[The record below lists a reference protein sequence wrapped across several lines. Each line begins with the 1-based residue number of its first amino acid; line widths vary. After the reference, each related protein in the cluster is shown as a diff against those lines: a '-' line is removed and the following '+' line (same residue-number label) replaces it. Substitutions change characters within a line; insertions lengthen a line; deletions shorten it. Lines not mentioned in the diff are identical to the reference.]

1 MADAILSGAEL
12 RPSIVSRSDAAA
24 QGLKHYYT
32 GKLCR
37 YGHDDI
43 RFVSS
48 TECVTCTRER
58 QADKRNGIARPP
70 RELLSEEEKRRRK
83 SEGDKRYRKTH
94 KPTPEQLA
102 KRAENCRRWRARN
115 PERAR
120 ELSRK
125 YYKQNPGKFR
135 ALARADRLRNPEKFR
150 ERFSAWASKNKG
162 HLKAYRAARYQA
174 NREKDLALSKAW
186 KRANADRVRE
196 RGRQWRAK
204 NPHAAKIHQ
213 QNRRA
218 RILSSGGKLSRGLVP
233 RLMALQRRQ
242 CACCKANLRIVG
254 HQLDHIEPLARGG
267 VHEDRNM
274 QLLCPSCNRSKHA
287 RPPHEFMQSR
297 GYLL

>member
-1 MADAILSGAEL
+1 MADVILSGAESC
-12 RPSIVSRSDAAA
+12 PSIINRKDAAA
-24 QGLKHYYT
+24 LGLRHFYT
-32 GKLCR
+32 GQLCR
-37 YGHDDI
+37 FGHDAL

-48 TECVTCTRER
+48 RECVVCSRER
-58 QADKRNGIARPP
+58 LADKRNGVARPP
-70 RELLSEEEKRRRK
+70 RVLLTEEEKKRRK
-83 SEGDKRYRKTH
+83 SAGDKRYRETH

-102 KRAENCRRWRARN
+102 KRAEKCRRWRERN
-115 PERAR
+115 PERSR

-125 YYKQNPGKFR
+125 YYEQDPGRFR
-135 ALARADRLRNPEKFR
+135 ASAKASRLRNIDKVR
-150 ERFSAWASKNKG
+150 ERFNAWASKNKA

-174 NREKDLALSKAW
+174 NREKDLALSRIW

-196 RGRQWRAK
+196 WCRQYRAK
-204 NPHAAKIHQ
+204 NPQLGVIHQ

-218 RILSSGGKLSRGLVP
+218 RILRNGGKLSKGLVP
-233 RLMALQRRQ
+233 KLMALQRRQ

-267 VHEDRNM
+267 KNEDRNM
-274 QLLCPSCNRSKHA
+274 QLLCPPCNRSKHA